1 MNNTWN
7 KMIYNLWAPFYDSF
21 FNSALFLQARKT
33 VFKDAPIPLGSRIL
47 FVGVGTGAD
56 LQLLTQKDSNVT
68 AIDISPNMLQQAK
81 KKYEHSQTIT
91 FMEMDAQ
98 HMSFSDESFDIVIA
112 NLVVSVVPDPI
123 LCMKEII
130 RVTQKE
136 GYILIFDK
144 FQHDNKKL
152 SIGKRIIR
160 PFISFLG
167 TDIGR
172 SFAEIVAPY
181 LETVKQ
187 LESTPVLFNGMYRK
201 ILLQKIR

>member
-33 VFKDAPIPLGSRIL
+33 VFKDAPIPPGSRIL

-56 LQLLTQKDSNVT
+56 LQLLTQEDSAVT

-81 KKYEHSQTIT
+81 KKYAHSQAIT

-98 HMSFSDESFDIVIA
+98 HMSFSDGAFDIVIA

-144 FQHDNKKL
+144 FQPDNKKL

-187 LESTPVLFNGMYRK
+187 LENTPVLFNGMYRK